1 MRVNELQAMSMPVTG
16 TGDPLQSGGR
26 GHHKQ
31 LQELRAS
38 VAAFDAAANPAAGL
52 PLQRLVAEF
61 GLRSF
66 QLLTEWAG
74 WAIERG
80 DQTDKTHMADPDAP
94 PQG

>member
-52 PLQRLVAEF
+52 PLH
-61 GLRSF
+61 
-66 QLLTEWAG
+66 
-74 WAIERG
+74 
-80 DQTDKTHMADPDAP
+80 D
-94 PQG
+94 